1 EQLALYNL
9 ALGHQLNPLNITLLQ
24 NLALNGLL
32 RVHRGRLKLI
42 NNSFQQFVLNAEPQH
57 KLQALVHEGEAGV
70 WQQHR
75 LTFAAII
82 LTLLVAVAMTSG
94 HSLHLI
100 AVSVAGVLSTLVS
113 VFSNASVL
121 RSQFR

>member
-1 EQLALYNL
+1 M
-9 ALGHQLNPLNITLLQ
+9 Q

-32 RVHRGRLKLI
+32 RVHRGQLKLV

-57 KLQALVHEGEAGV
+57 KLQALVREGEAGV

-75 LTFAAII
+75 ITFAAVI
-82 LTLLVAVAMTSG
+82 LTLMVGIAMTSG
-94 HSLHLI
+94 QSLHII
-100 AVSVAGVLSTLVS
+100 AVSVAGVLSTLVN
-113 VFSNASVL
+113 VFSNASLL